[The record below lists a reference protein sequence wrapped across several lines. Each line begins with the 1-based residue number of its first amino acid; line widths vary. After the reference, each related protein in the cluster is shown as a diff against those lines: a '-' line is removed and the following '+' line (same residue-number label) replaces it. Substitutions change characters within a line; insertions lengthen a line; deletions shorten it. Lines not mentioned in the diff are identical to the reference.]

1 MLTNK
6 EYEYLDVPRYLANK
20 FSKDKSTKV
29 GAIIIDPETYQIL
42 LTGYNG
48 FPRKVKELAERLERP
63 TKYLYTEH
71 AERNAIYHAA
81 RKGPHT
87 DGATMICTMFPCA
100 DCARAII
107 QSGIIRVISPD
118 IEIERW
124 AESSQAAK
132 EMLIEAGVEIEYY
145 TLGLAPTD

>member
-6 EYEYLDVPRYLANK
+6 ELTYLDVPRYFADK
-20 FSKDKSTKV
+20 FSRDNSTKV
-29 GAIIIDPETYQIL
+29 GAIVIDPESYQVL

-48 FPRKVKELAERLERP
+48 FPRKVKELPERMERP
-63 TKYLYTEH
+63 AKYLYTEH

-87 DGATMICTMFPCA
+87 LGATMICTMFPCA

-107 QSGIIRVISPD
+107 QAGIIRVITPD
-118 IEIERW
+118 IAVERW
-124 AESSQAAK
+124 AESSEAARQ
-132 EMLIEAGVEIEYY
+132 MLIEAGVQIEYY
-145 TLGLAPTD
+145 IGEN